1 VGKTPIDL
9 LDQERP
15 STSPIEQASSL
26 GASPILKE
34 EIDAFNIEMVSTPQI
49 NNIRTISDESLGLK
63 IDRILAQTSI
73 DKPKKASINSL
84 NNYLSNFISDSGS
97 TVYIIADSSYFY
109 SFTKDNTI
117 KVSWGDAKT
126 INIYGFGNIYLKF
139 KDTNKKLLLRN
150 CYYIP
155 KLGVNIISTSVL
167 EEDIYSIYN
176 KYTISLVRNNQLITS
191 GDQIKG
197 LYYLLVEV
205 LHLQTSINTILVDTN
220 LLYKRFVYISP
231 NSVNKLIDNT
241 IQS

>member
-1 VGKTPIDL
+1 
-9 LDQERP
+9 
-15 STSPIEQASSL
+15 
-26 GASPILKE
+26 
-34 EIDAFNIEMVSTPQI
+34 MVSTPQI

-73 DKPKKASINSL
+73 DKPKKASVNSP
-84 NNYLSNFISDSGS
+84 NNYLSNFISNSGS
-97 TVYIIADSSYFY
+97 TVYIIADRSYFY
-109 SFTKDNTI
+109 SFTEDNTI

-155 KLGVNIISTSVL
+155 KLGVNIISTSAL

-197 LYYLLVEV
+197 LYYLPVEV
-205 LHLQTSINTILVDTN
+205 LYL
-220 LLYKRFVYISP
+220 
-231 NSVNKLIDNT
+231 
-241 IQS
+241 